1 VSDIRGGDANN
12 MKWVKRAVN
21 IVKVPGKGLRD
32 GRRLERKNILSTE
45 AIPLTTVLSE
55 QRGI

>member
-1 VSDIRGGDANN
+1 